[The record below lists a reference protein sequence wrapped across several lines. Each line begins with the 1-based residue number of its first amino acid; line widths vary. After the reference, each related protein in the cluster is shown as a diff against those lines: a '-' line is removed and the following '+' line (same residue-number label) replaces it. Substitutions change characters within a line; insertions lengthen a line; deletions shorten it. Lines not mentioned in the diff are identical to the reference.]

1 MVNRM
6 HSTFGL
12 RGPAAARGAVLIT
25 ALVFLVVLL
34 MIVVSI
40 MRAGT
45 LEERM
50 ASNARDRQIALQAAE
65 AVSRDAATVLFG
77 TGATSPIDPFDLS
90 QFTSACT
97 NALCGVPSGTPL
109 WKSPSQWT
117 TSGKTRTFASAS
129 SKLKVKTDPDVFLP
143 DASQPRYF
151 VELIGFEGGQGPH
164 ICPKII
170 YRVTARGQGSDNATV
185 FVETMYRHRPHSY
198 VDGSCGGT

>member
-25 ALVFLVVLL
+25 GLVFLVVLL
-34 MIVVSI
+34 MIVVSV
-40 MRAGT
+40 MRTGT

-65 AVSRDAATVLFG
+65 AVSRDAASVLFG
-77 TGATSPIDPFDLS
+77 TTAASPIDPFDVS

-97 NALCGVPSGTPL
+97 NALCGIPSGPPL
-109 WKSPSQWT
+109 WNAPSQWT
-117 TSGKTRTFASAS
+117 TSGKTRTFAASAS
-129 SKLKVKTDPDVFLP
+129 NISATLV
-143 DASQPRYF
+143 AAQPRYF

-170 YRVTARGQGSDNATV
+170 YRVTARGVGKDNATV